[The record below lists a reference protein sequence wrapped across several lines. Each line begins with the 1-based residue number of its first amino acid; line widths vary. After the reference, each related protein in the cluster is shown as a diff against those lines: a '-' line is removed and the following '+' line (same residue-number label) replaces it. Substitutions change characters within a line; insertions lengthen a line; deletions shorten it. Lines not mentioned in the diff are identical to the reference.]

1 MEFIFELL
9 FEIFG
14 EILIQIV
21 FQALAEVGLHFFRRP
36 DAAPKPKSPW
46 MLGIGYAVLGV
57 IVGGISLWLH
67 PASLIHSSLGRVAN
81 LVLGPIAAGLAMA
94 LIGAWRQRQGQ
105 QLLGLDRFS
114 YGFIF
119 ALAAGLVRFYGA
131 A

>member
-21 FQALAEVGLHFFRRP
+21 FQALAEVGLHFIRRP
-36 DAAPKPKSPW
+36 DAPPKSPW
-46 MLGIGYAVLGV
+46 MLGFGYAVLGA

-67 PASLIHSSLGRVAN
+67 PASLIHSSLGRIAN

-94 LIGAWRQRQGQ
+94 LIGTWRQRQGQ

-114 YGFIF
+114 YGFVF